1 MKTDWRT
8 RTHEAWIEEIAKD
21 EYDTIGVLK
30 FDNGRY
36 IKPKQALALY
46 KAYWHKVD
54 RTMFGRAADK
64 GYGVKRWCFTELGKD
79 GLNLHLHFAA
89 ASPFNVLPFCAV
101 LNGLWS
107 NFHKRTADYR
117 FNSITPKMYGVDAAA
132 YTSKSTKQF
141 AYDTIGLAVKF
152 QPNPNLRHDTFD
164 IEAQTRRIA
173 NRLTEQQIEEAFKAT
188 NKHIEETKERRKQRQ
203 KKYAQRQS
211 AA

>member
-1 MKTDWRT
+1 MAIDWRT
-8 RTHEAWIEEIAKD
+8 KTHGDWITELAAD

-54 RTMFGRAADK
+54 RTIFGCAANK
-64 GYGVKRWCFTELGKD
+64 GYGVKRWCFTELGND

-89 ASPFNVLPFCAV
+89 VSPFNVLPFCAV

-107 NFHKRTADYR
+107 TFHRRTADYS
-117 FNSITPKMYGVDAAA
+117 FNSITPKMYSIDAAA

-141 AYDTIGLAVKF
+141 TYDNIGLAVCF
-152 QPNPNLRHDTFD
+152 NPSSNLEHGTFD
-164 IEAQTRRIA
+164 VEAQTRRISS
-173 NRLTEQQIEEAFKAT
+173 RLTEKQLEQAFQAT
-188 NKHIEETKERRKQRQ
+188 IQHIEDVKERREQRQ
-203 KKYAQRQS
+203 KKYTLRQHTT
-211 AA
+211 